1 MTTKIEHFQPK
12 NFIRLEWDGNEL
24 TCFGRRGN
32 GEEEPWNAHEFDKGT
47 PTRKFFETLEK
58 TLKSANVGSFT
69 APINRKKNH
78 D

>member
-32 GEEEPWNAHEFDKGT
+32 GEEARQSRAIYGFDE
-47 PTRKFFETLEK
+47 R
-58 TLKSANVGSFT
+58 
-69 APINRKKNH
+69 
-78 D
+78 